1 MMGAE
6 ETKTILDCLYTSIAS
21 LAENVQN
28 EAENN
33 SSTKYTDV
41 LFFVDELNKRVE
53 ALQSFVLNVTESAI
67 KEDA

>member
-1 MMGAE
+1 MIGAS
-6 ETKTILDCLYTSIAS
+6 ETKTILDCLYVSIAS

-41 LFFVDELNKRVE
+41 LFWTNELNKRVE
-53 ALQSFVLNVTESAI
+53 ALQSFVLEVAAKNMES
-67 KEDA
+67 D

>member
-1 MMGAE
+1 MIGAS

-21 LAENVQN
+21 LAETIQN

-41 LFFVDELNKRVE
+41 LFWTNELNKRVE
-53 ALQSFVLNVTESAI
+53 ALQSFVLEVAAKNMES
-67 KEDA
+67 D